1 MPDPAAGPVTETLA
15 RVARRDPT
23 AADELLRLVYAEL
36 RTLARAWM
44 KRERPGH
51 TLQPTALVH
60 EAYLRLVADPEARWA
75 NRQHFFAAAAEA
87 MRRIL
92 IERARRVGRL
102 KRGGGRQVVALEE
115 ADAPIEVVWEEILAV
130 DTALARLEARDAAMS
145 EVVKLRYF
153 VGLTVD
159 ETADAL
165 ALSPRTVN
173 RLWTGARAWL
183 RREITA
189 PRA

>member
-189 PRA
+189 PRG